1 MAEPNQPF
9 PLPRKLP
16 SSLDTVYRYWRS
28 LIRGG
33 NSIPFSDDINLSQ
46 LSELSAD
53 LLLIDVFFDPQRFRI
68 NQMGKHVTSAY
79 DEDVTGRFLDHL
91 DLHNPLD
98 YLLSQSSAAVEG
110 QLATFYSESST
121 QGDGAGYS
129 RILLPTW
136 GNGQVNLLLG
146 AIS

>member
-16 SSLDTVYRYWRS
+16 SSLDTVHRYWRS

-46 LSELSAD
+46 LSDLSAD
-53 LLLIDVFFDPQRFRI
+53 LLLIDAFFDPQRFRM
-68 NQMGKHVTSAY
+68 NQMGKHIINAY

-91 DLHNPLD
+91 DLRNPLD
-98 YLLSQSSAAVEG
+98 YLLSQASAAVEG
-110 QLATFYSESST
+110 QLATYYSESSA
-121 QGDGAGYS
+121 QGGSTGYS
-129 RILLPTW
+129 RLLLPTW
-136 GNGQVNLLLG
+136 GDGMVNLLLG
-146 AIS
+146 AIT

>member
-1 MAEPNQPF
+1 MVESNQPF
-9 PLPRKLP
+9 PLPPKLP
-16 SSLDTVYRYWRS
+16 SSLDTVHRYWRS

-33 NSIPFSDDINLSQ
+33 NSIPFSDDVNLSQ
-46 LSELSAD
+46 LSEFSAD
-53 LLLIDVFFDPQRFRI
+53 LMLIDVFFDPQRFRI
-68 NQMGKHVTSAY
+68 NQMGKHITNAY
-79 DEDVTGRFLDHL
+79 GEDVTGRFLDHL
-91 DLHNPLD
+91 DLHRPLD

-121 QGDGAGYS
+121 KKDDAGYS

-136 GNGQVNLLLG
+136 GNGQVNLLLV